1 MTRGGAGMTVYY
13 RGSCVVITHRD
24 FRILRPHLR
33 VFIIRELF
41 DVQVILVVR
50 ARRFELWARHQGT
63 IVCLFSTCDERSFGQ
78 VKRALVRVMEQA
90 VDA

>member
-1 MTRGGAGMTVYY
+1 MTIFY
-13 RGSCVVITHRD
+13 RGPRIVITHRD
-24 FRILRPHLR
+24 FRILWPCPR

-41 DVQVILVVR
+41 DVQVVLVVR

-63 IVCLFSTCDERSFGQ
+63 MVCLFSTCDERSFGQ
-78 VKRALVRVMEQA
+78 VKRALVRAMEQT